1 MMGSPSCM
9 VIAKLLDSHQDNH
22 AIIMSSGLMT
32 FIVKEMNNLLE
43 IVLIPH
49 METITVI
56 LNMNVS
62 PYFVKEEVH
71 EVLMW

>member
-1 MMGSPSCM
+1 M